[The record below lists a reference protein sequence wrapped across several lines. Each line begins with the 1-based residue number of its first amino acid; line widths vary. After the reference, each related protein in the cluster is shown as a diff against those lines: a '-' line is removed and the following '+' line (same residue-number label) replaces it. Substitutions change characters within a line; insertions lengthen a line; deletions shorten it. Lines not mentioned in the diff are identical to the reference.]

1 MEQFDKQRRF
11 EKKSLG
17 SFENKKLL
25 VDRKVKKEDSE
36 DHWKL
41 AVQELEMVR
50 LGLSLQ
56 SN

>member
-1 MEQFDKQRRF
+1 MEKLDKQRRF

-17 SFENKKLL
+17 GFDNKKLL
-25 VDRKVKKEDSE
+25 VDRKVKEEDSE

-50 LGLSLQ
+50 LRLSL
-56 SN
+56 